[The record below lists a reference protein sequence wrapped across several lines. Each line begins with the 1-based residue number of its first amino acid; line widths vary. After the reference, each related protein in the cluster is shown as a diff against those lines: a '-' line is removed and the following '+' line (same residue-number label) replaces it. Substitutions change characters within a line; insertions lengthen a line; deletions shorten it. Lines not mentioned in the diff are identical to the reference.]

1 MNVNKKIG
9 IIIFTIVLAM
19 SVFIIAG
26 YQIYNNY
33 KSDNENK
40 KEEAGIEFPA
50 ELMEESYQQ
59 VVINDK
65 TVRLTHYLY
74 DEKMSLA
81 EAIFEITCKEGR
93 PEVAIGPGHIAYAI
107 DSEIW
112 FSNGSFKAQYKGDV
126 LYVYALV
133 FDSSDEFKIDLYGMA
148 EGMEDKNLIEDFEYS
163 NTEEGVLIKTEEGN
177 DLYVSSV
184 GAYIEGEYFDREEE
198 VILKLSDGTERVL
211 MDEDKNYFG
220 SQNSTYPNRWTAKFG
235 FGKTLDMK
243 KLDSIVVNGREYIC

>member
-81 EAIFEITCKEGR
+81 EAIFEITC
-93 PEVAIGPGHIAYAI
+93 
-107 DSEIW
+107 
-112 FSNGSFKAQYKGDV
+112 
-126 LYVYALV
+126 
-133 FDSSDEFKIDLYGMA
+133 
-148 EGMEDKNLIEDFEYS
+148 
-163 NTEEGVLIKTEEGN
+163 
-177 DLYVSSV
+177 
-184 GAYIEGEYFDREEE
+184 
-198 VILKLSDGTERVL
+198 
-211 MDEDKNYFG
+211 
-220 SQNSTYPNRWTAKFG
+220 
-235 FGKTLDMK
+235 
-243 KLDSIVVNGREYIC
+243 